1 MTIPYSQANLYAAM
15 ADAVPQAVFEALTER
30 SFFFNFLNKRASD
43 KPFAQ
48 LKDVANDSITGGF
61 TIGGALPDA
70 GAADTRDLEWEWGN
84 YYAATKLADRQ
95 LKEAAAGSSRMK
107 IGNLLEFQVNDLVT
121 QLVEKIAT
129 DCISGATESATAGTI
144 VGLTGGAIE
153 DDNTYAGVDRSV
165 VSAHAPYVN
174 DNGGTP
180 RAISTTL
187 IDTVLDT
194 VEMVREGRVTVGFC
208 DYNQW
213 NAIAAL
219 SGVTETKND
228 TSGNGVSKFLGVTS
242 IMYRGI
248 PIVKVPGYTSGRLD
262 FVDESMLELVYLPV
276 SGVPDSQATI
286 LDSIDLKEPER
297 DGDSL
302 VWKAFTYWQLVLTNG
317 RKHAASL
324 QDLS

>member
-1 MTIPYSQANLYAAM
+1 MTIPYSVANLHAAM
-15 ADAVPQAVFEALTER
+15 ADAAPQAIDEALTER
-30 SFFFNFLNKRASD
+30 SFFWQFLNKRASD
-43 KPFAQ
+43 KPFWQ
-48 LKDVANDSITGGF
+48 LKDVGNDSATSGF
-61 TIGGALPDA
+61 TIGGSLPDA
-70 GAADTRDLEWEWGN
+70 GAADTRDLELEWGN
-84 YYAATKLADRQ
+84 YFGATKLADRQ
-95 LKEAAAGSSRMK
+95 LKEAAVGSSRMK
-107 IGNLLEFQVNDLVT
+107 IGNLLQFQIEDLVT
-121 QLVEKIAT
+121 QMVEKVAT
-129 DCISGATESATAGTI
+129 DCISGATSSATAGTI
-144 VGLTGGAIE
+144 IGLTGGLIE

-165 VSAHAPYVN
+165 VAEHAPYVN

-180 RAISTTL
+180 RAVSTTL

-208 DYNQW
+208 DYAQW

-228 TSGNGVSKFLGVTS
+228 VSGNGVSKFLGVTS

-276 SGVPDSQATI
+276 TGVPNSQATI
-286 LDSIDLKEPER
+286 LDAFDLKEPEV

-302 VWKAFTYWQLVLTNG
+302 TWKMFAYFQLILRNG